1 MTDVLDFEGNKT
13 NILDQLASYNY
24 EDLESY
30 LYNLKREFEEQT
42 NLNTLLKA
50 ENTAENIKTIN
61 DFVERQ
67 TPAINNQLLE
77 IKELT
82 EKLKNVVNENT
93 TLEHEIEEYNIL
105 LKSEKC
111 NEVAFKL
118 KEIKQLKQTINI
130 FLEKRGI
137 ITPQ

>member
-1 MTDVLDFEGNKT
+1 MTDVLNFEGNKT

-24 EDLESY
+24 ENLESY
-30 LYNLKREFEEQT
+30 LYNLKRELEEQT
-42 NLNTLLKA
+42 NLNTLLKT
-50 ENTAENIKTIN
+50 ENTAENIKKIN

-93 TLEHEIEEYNIL
+93 TLEHEIEDYNTL

-111 NEVAFKL
+111 NEVASKL
-118 KEIKQLKQTINI
+118 KEIKKLKQTINV
-130 FLEKRGI
+130 FLEERGI

>member
-93 TLEHEIEEYNIL
+93 TLEHEIEDYNTL

-111 NEVAFKL
+111 NEVASKL
-118 KEIKQLKQTINI
+118 KEIKKLKQTINV
-130 FLEKRGI
+130 FLEERGI

>member
-1 MTDVLDFEGNKT
+1 MTDVLNFEGNKT

-24 EDLESY
+24 ENLESY
-30 LYNLKREFEEQT
+30 LYNLKRELEEQT
-42 NLNTLLKA
+42 NLNTLLKT
-50 ENTAENIKTIN
+50 ENTAENIKKIN

-82 EKLKNVVNENT
+82 KKLKNVVNENT
-93 TLEHEIEEYNIL
+93 TLEHEIEDYNTL

-111 NEVAFKL
+111 NEVASKL
-118 KEIKQLKQTINI
+118 KEIKKLKQTINV
-130 FLEKRGI
+130 FLEERGI